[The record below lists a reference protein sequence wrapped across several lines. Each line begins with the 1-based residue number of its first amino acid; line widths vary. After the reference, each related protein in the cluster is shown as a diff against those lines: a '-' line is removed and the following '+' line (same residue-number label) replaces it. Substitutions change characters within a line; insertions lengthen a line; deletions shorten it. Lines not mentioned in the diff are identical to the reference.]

1 MMDRALVPE
10 AEEQRPLVPLSVL
23 VVFVRDQD
31 ENWRQGSGRPGAGAG
46 ATAQKNTVTSLTL
59 GKKMIQIFFL

>member
-31 ENWRQGSGRPGAGAG
+31 ENWRQGSGRPGAGA
-46 ATAQKNTVTSLTL
+46 TAQKNTVTSLTL